1 MPEARPSQRAAYRE
15 ATRRNILAAARNL
28 FMTVGVDAVSMDDVA
43 IAAEVGRATVYLHFA
58 GKQPL
63 LEALLLEDWE
73 RQAKLFTQ
81 LGQGKTID
89 CNAIAAW
96 LRRVVEGMRRASAS
110 FALHRVALGQNE
122 AVAGLHRAHR
132 LRLADILRTRLLG
145 MEADDAIL
153 RIRVESL
160 MIVAEIEY
168 LAAAAVTEWQP
179 GEIEAAITVM
189 TERLDAFR
197 SRRG

>member
-1 MPEARPSQRAAYRE
+1 MPEPRPSQRAAYRE

-28 FMTVGVDAVSMDDVA
+28 FMTSGVDGASMDDVA
-43 IAAEVGRATVYLHFA
+43 IAADVGRATVYLHFA

-73 RQAKLFTQ
+73 RQARLFAQSPNGETAD
-81 LGQGKTID
+81 GD
-89 CNAIAAW
+89 AIATW

-132 LRLADILRTRLLG
+132 LRLAAVLRERLLG
-145 MEADDAIL
+145 PNDRGMIRE
-153 RIRVESL
+153 RIESL

-168 LAAAAVTEWQP
+168 LAAAAVTEWQSD
-179 GEIEAAITVM
+179 EIAVAITAM
-189 TERLDAFR
+189 AERLDAFR
-197 SRRG
+197 DRRG